1 MVFAKLVTS
10 RVGKSGFW
18 RSGSGT
24 HSESATVPY
33 KSKRELQDV
42 RG

>member
-18 RSGSGT
+18 
-24 HSESATVPY
+24 EE
-33 KSKRELQDV
+33 REWDTFRV
-42 RG
+42 SYSSV